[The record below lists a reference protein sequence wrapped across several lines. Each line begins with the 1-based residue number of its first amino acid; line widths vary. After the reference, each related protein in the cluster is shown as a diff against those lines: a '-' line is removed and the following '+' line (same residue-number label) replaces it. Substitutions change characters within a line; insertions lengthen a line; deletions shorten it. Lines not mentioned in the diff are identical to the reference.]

1 MKGRTPKPTALRELQ
16 GNPGKRAD
24 DGRAEVAMPA
34 GTPEPP
40 AHLSPGARQ
49 EWFRTV
55 AWLMQVH
62 GLLSPTDHAA
72 IGIYCSYY
80 DQWQQAEQ
88 TLPEL
93 RARQLRLDTE
103 IDTLTT
109 DLFTAK
115 KKPAA
120 ALQLRRDLLTS
131 ERGRVLAA
139 INAATGERN
148 KARKE
153 MRAYLAELGLTP
165 AARSRI
171 RVDTGQLPLPGLADH
186 KPSPFEQA
194 QRDAA
199 S

>member
-1 MKGRTPKPTALRELQ
+1 MSRGRTPKPTALRALQ

-24 DGRAEVAMPA
+24 DGRAEVTMPA

-80 DQWQQAEQ
+80 DQWQQAEME
-88 TLPEL
+88 LPRL
-93 RARQLRLDTE
+93 KARSVAIDAE
-103 IDTLTT
+103 IDGLRKSTSKKSSLAAEA
-109 DLFTAK
+109 LAK
-115 KKPAA
+115 EA
-120 ALQLRRDLLTS
+120 
-131 ERGRVLAA
+131 GRVLNS

-153 MRAYLAELGLTP
+153 MRAYLTELGLTP
-165 AARSRI
+165 AARSRL
-171 RVDTGQLPLPGLADH
+171 RVDTGQLPLPGMGE
-186 KPSPFEQA
+186 KTPSPFEQA